1 MSSETPATHHKT
13 ATDPRRASLDA
24 LAEATLRVHGLGCR
38 HCVDR
43 ITRALER
50 VDGARH
56 ATMDYDT
63 RLATITY
70 DPTEVDPRAF
80 IHAVILEGADR
91 GQSFDADLL
100 KLRSLDSEDLY
111 PS

>member
-1 MSSETPATHHKT
+1 MSSATL
-13 ATDPRRASLDA
+13 ATKARGVHIDVR
-24 LAEATLRVHGLGCR
+24 AEAILRVHGLGCR

-63 RLATITY
+63 RLARVTY
-70 DPTEVDPRAF
+70 DPTRVDPRAF
-80 IHAVILEGADR
+80 IQAIILEGADR
-91 GQSFDADLL
+91 GQDFDADLL
-100 KLRSLDSEDLY
+100 SLRSVQPNDLY